1 MEYGDRDLLR
11 FQACEMVSLK
21 FGLAIDDDRRDA
33 KPDLKN
39 RSPLSGCLANN
50 GPDHN
55 GSCRYGP
62 HRMCTN

>member
-33 KPDLKN
+33 KPALKN
-39 RSPLSGCLANN
+39 PFAAQWLPCQ
-50 GPDHN
+50 
-55 GSCRYGP
+55 
-62 HRMCTN
+62 